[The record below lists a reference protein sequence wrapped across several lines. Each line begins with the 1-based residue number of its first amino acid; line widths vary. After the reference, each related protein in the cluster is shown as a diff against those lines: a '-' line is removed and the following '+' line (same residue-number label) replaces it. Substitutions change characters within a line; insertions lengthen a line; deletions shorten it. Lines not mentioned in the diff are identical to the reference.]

1 MKLIKSTALLTAAI
15 SLSGC
20 VFHVGSSNARSA
32 DIHLEESLIIST
44 DQLKML
50 EVESGSGELV
60 IIGVDNVNE
69 ITVKADIYTDKDSN
83 YDLSLKK
90 VGSRAVLVAKNSS
103 TSGFWNGSSPSID
116 LHVTVP
122 KALALDIDD
131 GSGSIDI
138 KNINN
143 KVTIEDGSGDMSVKN
158 IQGDL
163 AIEDG
168 SGELEV
174 SNISGNVDIDDGSGE
189 MSIADISGAVSVV
202 DGSGDMDIHHV
213 GGSVTIDDGS
223 GDINLSDAGALTITE
238 SGSGGLKVKDVKGEF
253 NIDS

>member
-15 SLSGC
+15 TLSGC

-32 DIHLEESLIIST
+32 DVHLQESLIISS
-44 DQLKML
+44 DQLQML
-50 EVESGSGELV
+50 EVESGSGKL
-60 IIGVDNVNE
+60 IISGADNVTE
-69 ITVKADIYTDKDSN
+69 ITVKADIYTDQDKN
-83 YDLSLKK
+83 YDLSLEK
-90 VGSRAVLVAKNSS
+90 VGSRALLIAKNNS
-103 TSGFWNGSSPSID
+103 TSGFWKGDSPSID
-116 LHVTVP
+116 LHVIVP
-122 KALALDIDD
+122 NSLALDIDD
-131 GSGSIDI
+131 GSGSIEV

-143 KVTIEDGSGDMSVKN
+143 KVSIDDGSGSIFVKN

-163 AIEDG
+163 SIEDG

-174 SNISGNVDIDDGSGE
+174 SNVSGNVDIDDGSGE
-189 MSIADISGAVSVV
+189 MSIVDINGAVTVV

-223 GDINLSDAGALTITE
+223 GGIDVSDAGGLTITE
-238 SGSGGLKVKDVKGEF
+238 SGSGGLKVKDIKGEF

>member
-1 MKLIKSTALLTAAI
+1 MKLIKSIALLTAAI
-15 SLSGC
+15 TLSGC

-32 DIHLEESLIIST
+32 DIHLQESLTITSE
-44 DQLKML
+44 QLNML

-60 IIGVDNVNE
+60 ITGSDNVTE
-69 ITVKADIYTDKDSN
+69 ITVKADIYTDNDKN

-90 VGSRAVLVAKNSS
+90 VGSRAVLVAKNNS
-103 TSGFWNGSSPSID
+103 TSGFWNGNSPSID

-122 KALALDIDD
+122 KSLALDIDD
-131 GSGSIDI
+131 GSGPIEV

-143 KVTIEDGSGDMSVKN
+143 KVTIDDGSGSLLVKN
-158 IQGDL
+158 IQGDVT
-163 AIEDG
+163 IEDG
-168 SGELEV
+168 SGELQV
-174 SNISGNVDIDDGSGE
+174 SNVSGNVDIDDGSGE
-189 MSIADISGAVSVV
+189 MSIADISGSVKVV
-202 DGSGDMDIHHV
+202 DGSGDMNIHHI

-223 GDINLSDAGALTITE
+223 GDIDLSDAGGLTITE